1 MRALI
6 AGTIVPLLLPTVAA
20 VVDPATRKEPT
31 AAEMVADW
39 KASAQGQALTEVAA
53 MGSTRDSSGLSWDAT
68 RSRFASMGTPR
79 RRAMIYS
86 EFSILP
92 WTQTNAWPTSRTAR
106 RSSFPWSGSILVR
119 RLKAGVHGF
128 VDYRITA
135 RHARGQSRRRRR
147 SAVSS

>member
-53 MGSTRDSSGLSWDAT
+53 MGVYTGFLWALVGRYPKPFCFHGNAPQTGHDLLRILDAAVDADK
-68 RSRFASMGTPR
+68 RMADVPYGEALFVSL
-79 RRAMIYS
+79 
-86 EFSILP
+86 E
-92 WTQTNAWPTSRTAR
+92 
-106 RSSFPWSGSILVR
+106 
-119 RLKAGVHGF
+119 RL
-128 VDYRITA
+128 YPCPPP
-135 RHARGQSRRRRR
+135 
-147 SAVSS
+147 